1 MREAEILRKIEFEN
15 FRKHTKFRVTCKERN
30 IFVGPNNAGKS
41 SVLDALRLFAD
52 VARYAEYRLPV
63 LKTQGSH
70 GVCATYEMMNKN
82 FCLPIATIPT
92 NESELDV
99 KVSIYHDNGSVLHLI
114 LSTERQPNVFIESD
128 RRAKR
133 TKAYFKDCFPEAVI
147 VVPTLGQFEETEK
160 PNDPDYV
167 RSVEHTRL
175 AARNFRNIWRQ
186 KSHAEFQEFSALV
199 ESNWKDIEV
208 HKPKP
213 VFGIPATLEML
224 YLEGGH
230 PREIFLSG
238 FGFQAWMQIMTHFLR
253 GSGGDILV
261 LDEPDVYLHAD
272 LQRKLYSIAKKRFS
286 QIFLATHSA
295 EIMNEANSGDVVLV
309 RPDFQTGKR
318 ITTEE
323 GYRSAHA
330 LLGSS
335 ENADF
340 ARLSRAKRIIAFEG
354 NDRSIYRRFEQM
366 IVADGIFSDPDTML
380 LKIGGYEQWPRV
392 GNLPWAFQ
400 ELFGIQPKIA
410 AIFDR
415 DYRCLNEIE
424 GHEQKLRSSGV
435 FCHVLRRKE
444 IENYVI
450 SSEAISKAAQKAAK
464 KKDKVIEL
472 AWVDKILA
480 EISFSLREDSLI
492 NVQSATNKYYQL
504 SRDKRD
510 MQTILK
516 MAKGE
521 FDKDWGERG
530 YGYRIAGKEFFSALN
545 RALEEKFG
553 VSLSLFQ
560 ILDEFHVS
568 EIDSEFRDMILD
580 VNQYF
585 AEK

>member
-1 MREAEILRKIEFEN
+1 M
-15 FRKHTKFRVTCKERN
+15 T
-30 IFVGPNNAGKS
+30 
-41 SVLDALRLFAD
+41 
-52 VARYAEYRLPV
+52 
-63 LKTQGSH
+63 
-70 GVCATYEMMNKN
+70 NKN
-82 FCLPIATIPT
+82 FCLPIANIPT
-92 NESELDV
+92 NDSENDV
-99 KVSIYHDNGSVLHLI
+99 IVSIYHDNGSALHLVLNI
-114 LSTERQPNVFIESD
+114 DRQPIVFIQSD
-128 RRAKR
+128 NRAR
-133 TKAYFKDCFPEAVI
+133 STKSYFKECFPESIV

-160 PNDPDYV
+160 PNGLDYV
-167 RSVEHTRL
+167 KSVEHTRL

-186 KSHAEFQEFSALV
+186 KSHREFQEFSTLV
-199 ESNWKDIEV
+199 EGNWKGIEV
-208 HKPKP
+208 RKPKVVVGVP
-213 VFGIPATLEML
+213 STLEMI
-224 YLEGGH
+224 YLENEY
-230 PREIFLSG
+230 PREIYLSG

-309 RPDFQTGKR
+309 RTEFQTGKR

-366 IVADGIFSDPDTML
+366 LISDGVFSDPDTML

-415 DYRCLNEIE
+415 DYRCLEEIE
-424 GHEQKLRSSGV
+424 GHEQKLRKSGV

-450 SSEAISKAAQKAAK
+450 ARDAVCRAAEKAAK
-464 KKDKVIEL
+464 KKNKIIGDDWLSEL
-472 AWVDKILA
+472 LSS
-480 EISFSLREDSLI
+480 ISSDFREDCLI
-492 NVQSATNKYYQL
+492 NVQSSTSKYYQL
-504 SRDKRD
+504 KRD
-510 MQTILK
+510 ARDTQTILK
-516 MAKGE
+516 LAKSE
-521 FDKDWGERG
+521 FDKDWATRG
-530 YGYRIAGKEFFSALN
+530 FGYRISGKEFFLLLIERST
-545 RALEEKFG
+545 RPSG
-553 VSLSLFQ
+553 SLSRC
-560 ILDEFHVS
+560 
-568 EIDSEFRDMILD
+568 FRFWMNSTRQNSMWNSVTCL
-580 VNQYF
+580 Q
-585 AEK
+585 K

>member
-1 MREAEILRKIEFEN
+1 MLRRIEFEN
-15 FRKHTKFRVTCKERN
+15 FRKHSKFRVTCKERN

-63 LKTQGSH
+63 LKTQNPY
-70 GVCATYEMMNKN
+70 GVCATYEMSNKN
-82 FCLPIATIPT
+82 FCLPIANVPT
-92 NESELDV
+92 NDSEDDV
-99 KVSIYHDNGSVLHLI
+99 KISISHDNGSTLHLI
-114 LSTERQPNVFIESD
+114 LNVDRQPIVFIQSD
-128 RRAKR
+128 KMAKS
-133 TKAYFKDCFPEAVI
+133 TKAYFRDCFPESVI

-186 KSHAEFQEFSALV
+186 KSHSEFQEFSALV
-199 ESNWKDIEV
+199 EGNWKDIEV
-208 HKPKP
+208 RKPKVIVGVP
-213 VFGIPATLEML
+213 STLEMI
-224 YLEGGH
+224 YLENEY
-230 PREIFLSG
+230 PREIYLSG

-272 LQRKLYSIAKKRFS
+272 LQRRLYGIAKKRFS

-309 RPDFQTGKR
+309 RSEFQTGRR

-366 IVADGIFSDPDTML
+366 LIPDGVFSDPDTML

-415 DYRCLNEIE
+415 DYRCLEEIE
-424 GHEQKLRSSGV
+424 GHEQKLRRSGV

-450 SSEAISKAAQKAAK
+450 ARDAIYKATQKAAK
-464 KKDKVIEL
+464 KKEKTIED
-472 AWVDKILA
+472 AWIDDTLSS
-480 EISFSLREDSLI
+480 ISSEMREDCLI
-492 NVQSATNKYYQL
+492 NVQSSTSKYYQL
-504 SRDKRD
+504 KRD
-510 MQTILK
+510 GRDTQTILK
-516 MAKGE
+516 LAKNE
-521 FDKDWGERG
+521 FDKDWATRG
-530 YGYRIAGKEFFSALN
+530 YSSRISGKEFFSAYN
-545 RALEEKFG
+545 RALDEACG
-553 VSLSLFQ
+553 ISISLFQ
-560 ILDEFHVS
+560 VLDEFHA
-568 EIDSEFRDMILD
+568 SEFDAEFCDMLTE
-580 VNQYF
+580 VNRYF
-585 AEK
+585 AEG

>member
-1 MREAEILRKIEFEN
+1 MEFEN
-15 FRKHTKFRVTCKERN
+15 FRKHSKFRVTRKERN

-52 VARYAEYRLPV
+52 VARYAEYRLPI
-63 LKTQGSH
+63 LKTQNPY
-70 GVCATYEMMNKN
+70 GVCATYEMTNKN
-82 FCLPIATIPT
+82 FCLPIANIPT
-92 NESELDV
+92 NESEEDV
-99 KVSIYHDNGSVLHLI
+99 KVSIYHDNGSALHLI
-114 LSTERQPNVFIESD
+114 LNADRQPTVFLQSEK
-128 RRAKR
+128 RAKS
-133 TKAYFKDCFPEAVI
+133 TKAYFKQCFPESII
-147 VVPTLGQFEETEK
+147 VVPTLSQLEETEK
-160 PNDPDYV
+160 PNDLDYV

-186 KSHAEFQEFSALV
+186 KSHSEFQDFSALV
-199 ESNWKDIEV
+199 EGNWKDIEV
-208 HKPKP
+208 QKPKIIVGVP
-213 VFGIPATLEML
+213 STLEMI
-224 YLEGGH
+224 YLENGY
-230 PREIFLSG
+230 PREIYLSG

-272 LQRKLYSIAKKRFS
+272 LQRRLYGIAKKRFS
-286 QIFLATHSA
+286 QILLATHSA

-309 RPDFQTGKR
+309 RSEFQTGKR

-366 IVADGIFSDPDTML
+366 LISDGVFSDPDTML
-380 LKIGGYEQWPRV
+380 IKIGGYEQWPRV

-415 DYRCLNEIE
+415 DYRCLEEIE
-424 GHEQKLRSSGV
+424 GHEQKLRKSGV

-450 SSEAISKAAQKAAK
+450 ARDAICKATQKAAK
-464 KKDKVIEL
+464 KKEKVIEDVWIDDL
-472 AWVDKILA
+472 LSS
-480 EISFSLREDSLI
+480 ISLEFREDCLI
-492 NVQSATNKYYQL
+492 NVQSSTSKFYQL
-504 SRDKRD
+504 KRD
-510 MQTILK
+510 GRDTQTILK
-516 MAKGE
+516 LAKSE
-521 FDKDWGERG
+521 FDKDRATRG
-530 YGYRIAGKEFFSALN
+530 FGCRISGKEFFSAFN
-545 RALEEKFG
+545 RALDEAYG
-553 VSLSLFQ
+553 VSISLFQ
-560 ILDEFHVS
+560 VLDEFHA
-568 EIDSEFRDMILD
+568 SEFDAEFCDMLTE
-580 VNQYF
+580 VNRYF
-585 AEK
+585 AEE